1 PESQDNQHSAD
12 RASARERGIFPPLLP
27 PTPKQRGQHRSSKS
41 SFSFFADVPQ
51 STPFGERRQR
61 AEQQTTPRPPSDKIS
76 AAESNAFFFFEMA
89 ASSTFSYAQAAKGH
103 GVPSVAPPSNPP
115 AQAQGSQSVVSAV
128 MSMDKP
134 TNSSAIPRNADTPSS
149 TADKL
154 EIASSFGS
162 ESDLRSETAAEKK
175 LDSKRDDDA
184 ARIDRPWRRADRGPG
199 SWSSAAQSVE
209 EHDARKHRPTGKK
222 TGASDPLADDLSPAI
237 DKDQMPLQD
246 APRVELS
253 EAPIP
258 SVNVWHQR
266 REAQMA
272 KSKPVMDSGEET
284 ANGAHVQ
291 PEATR
296 NPAPTKHSH
305 DAVVV
310 RDAAPINGAKP
321 VRSMADAVRP
331 DRNGSRRPT
340 SEGDHFKD
348 NKSDVLPSVEDA
360 ASWPTPETAIKE
372 DKDRRKSITAQVDR
386 HDKELKDGSD
396 EGPHSK
402 PRQKGKWVTYDY
414 VPSVHFE
421 THMPHMRTSKPRGG
435 ARGSTGPRT
444 PIGPTAGDRAALAG
458 AASKPNDLKDR
469 PRESDPS
476 SARTSSTPPSTKRAA
491 LDASVKEQK
500 KIPGPGTGEK
510 AKDVTSQPIER
521 SLEQSNGARDRPEGR
536 VDKGRGPFRGRG
548 GHHSLNTHA
557 QHQQASGGFAPG
569 STQYRQQGPY
579 SPPPRQGGHG
589 QTYMPHQSRGGRGRN
604 GAGANY
610 HRMSLPNGSTRLP
623 PVQTQFGP
631 YEYPMAPLS
640 AIAPFPP
647 QPYWDS
653 VLFSLLKHQI
663 EYYFSIENLC
673 KDMYLRRRMD
683 SQGFVHVHFVAAFK
697 RIRELTSDMNMIR
710 AVCESSS
717 ELDFVVGEDDVERL
731 RRRAGWQCFVLP
743 MEDRDDFARTSGPAR
758 LTFKNRAFTVGP
770 QFNGMT
776 PGSYGVSPSL
786 PYNGQSEAPFHQLPD
801 GHGMVN
807 GTANGGI
814 VHMGSNLSAE
824 VPDFSPLGNAAPS
837 GASLSLRHGNHAQ
850 SAVAVGL
857 ESKVEIKASAAPG
870 KTSGLGD
877 ESAASTTSFGLD
889 PACNDTAQS

>member
-1 PESQDNQHSAD
+1 
-12 RASARERGIFPPLLP
+12 
-27 PTPKQRGQHRSSKS
+27 
-41 SFSFFADVPQ
+41 
-51 STPFGERRQR
+51 
-61 AEQQTTPRPPSDKIS
+61 
-76 AAESNAFFFFEMA
+76 MA

-103 GVPSVAPPSNPP
+103 GIPSVASPSNPP
-115 AQAQGSQSVVSAV
+115 AQAQGSQPVVSGA
-128 MSMDKP
+128 MSTDKP
-134 TNSSAIPRNADTPSS
+134 TISSAMPRSADAAPS
-149 TADKL
+149 TADKH
-154 EIASSFGS
+154 EVASSFGS
-162 ESDLRSETAAEKK
+162 ESDLRSETAAERKP
-175 LDSKRDDDA
+175 DSKRDDDA

-199 SWSSAAQSVE
+199 STSSAAQSVE
-209 EHDARKHRPTGKK
+209 EHDARKHRPSGKRTGN
-222 TGASDPLADDLSPAI
+222 SDPLADDLAPGV
-237 DKDQMPLQD
+237 DKDQTPLQD

-258 SVNVWHQR
+258 SVNVWQQR

-272 KSKPVMDSGEET
+272 KSKPTMDSGEET
-284 ANGAHVQ
+284 TNGAHIQ

-305 DAVVV
+305 DIVVA
-310 RDAAPINGAKP
+310 RDAAATNGARP

-331 DRNGSRRPT
+331 ERNGSRRPAP
-340 SEGDHFKD
+340 EGDHLKD

-372 DKDRRKSITAQVDR
+372 DKRKSIPAQVDR

-396 EGPHSK
+396 EGPHAK

-435 ARGSTGPRT
+435 ARGSAGPRT

-458 AASKPNDLKDR
+458 AAGKPNEFKDR

-476 SARTSSTPPSTKRAA
+476 SARTSSTPPSTKRAT
-491 LDASVKEQK
+491 LDALVKEQK
-500 KIPGPGTGEK
+500 KAPGPSAGEK
-510 AKDVTSQPIER
+510 AKDMTSQPIER
-521 SLEQSNGARDRPEGR
+521 SLEQGNGVRDRPEGR
-536 VDKGRGPFRGRG
+536 VDKGRGPYRGRG
-548 GHHSLNTHA
+548 GHHSINTHA
-557 QHQQASGGFAPG
+557 QHQQTSAAFASG
-569 STQYRQQGPY
+569 SMQSRQQGPY

-589 QTYMPHQSRGGRGRN
+589 QTFMPHQTRGGRGRN

-770 QFNGMT
+770 QFNGLT
-776 PGSYGVSPSL
+776 PAPYGVSPSL
-786 PYNGQSEAPFHQLPD
+786 PYNGQSEASFHQLPD
-801 GHGMVN
+801 GHGNVN
-807 GTANGGI
+807 GTTNGGI
-814 VHMGSNLSAE
+814 VHGGSNLSAE
-824 VPDFSPLGNAAPS
+824 VPDFSPLGSAAPGGS
-837 GASLSLRHGNHAQ
+837 ISLRHGNKAQ
-850 SAVAVGL
+850 SAVTIGL
-857 ESKVEIKASAAPG
+857 ESKGEVKASTASG
-870 KTSGLGD
+870 KTNGLGD
-877 ESAASTTSFGLD
+877 ESAASATSTGLK
-889 PACNDTAQS
+889 PAGNDAAQT